1 MLNAPSLPPSLASQS
16 VASPP
21 LASAPLASSPL
32 SGPLEPTVVVAL
44 TCLIAVGLITF
55 ALLRAW
61 QDWIELKRRE
71 LESGSNSQN
80 NTRREPDESG
90 QMSVGAARIELS
102 DMKERIK
109 KLEAI
114 ASGVEL

>member
-1 MLNAPSLPPSLASQS
+1 MIDPIFVIAATCL
-16 VASPP
+16 V
-21 LASAPLASSPL
+21 
-32 SGPLEPTVVVAL
+32 GICVVA
-44 TCLIAVGLITF
+44 F

-61 QDWIELKRRE
+61 QGWLELKRQE
-71 LESGSNSQN
+71 LDRTGSPPEIEANA
-80 NTRREPDESG
+80 G
-90 QMSVGAARIELS
+90 VGGARIEIA

>member
-1 MLNAPSLPPSLASQS
+1 MIDAQAFTPPSID
-16 VASPP
+16 
-21 LASAPLASSPL
+21 
-32 SGPLEPTVVVAL
+32 PTLVIAL
-44 TCLIAVGLITF
+44 TCLVATTLVVF

-61 QDWIELKRRE
+61 QDWLALKNRE
-71 LESGSNSQN
+71 LEAHSPSRSEADNAQL
-80 NTRREPDESG
+80 
-90 QMSVGAARIELS
+90 SVGAARIELA

>member
-1 MLNAPSLPPSLASQS
+1 MIDAQSFTPPTMDATLVVSLTAL
-16 VASPP
+16 VGIT
-21 LASAPLASSPL
+21 L
-32 SGPLEPTVVVAL
+32 VV
-44 TCLIAVGLITF
+44 F

-61 QDWIELKRRE
+61 QDWLALKNRE
-71 LESGSNSQN
+71 LDNLSGGGQS
-80 NTRREPDESG
+80 SG
-90 QMSVGAARIELS
+90 DNPQMSVGAARIELA